1 MDAITTTR
9 PIEDADGLPPG
20 QRRLAMLAQSVGL
33 AISVLAA
40 VIVNIALPSVAVEL
54 NATPADSIWIV
65 NAYQMAMVV
74 TLLPSAALG
83 DIIGYRKVFIWG
95 VVVFTVA
102 SAACALAGSLP
113 TLVIARILQGMGSAG
128 INSVNTALIRFIF
141 PRAKLGRGVA
151 VSALTVATCSA
162 SGPPL
167 AAAILAVASWK
178 WLFLL
183 NVPFGLFA
191 IWQSLKSLPHTPR
204 SGHRFDWISA
214 ILNTGTF
221 GLLLIGLNG
230 IGHGESMRWVT
241 LELLAGSAF
250 CAAFIRRQ
258 HRLTNPMLPV
268 DLFRRPIFALSVAT
282 AVCSYAGQ
290 TIAYLALPF
299 YFAIAGG
306 LSQTHIGLLITPWP
320 AIILL
325 IAPIAGRLSDKHPA
339 GLLGG
344 LGLLTMG
351 IGLVLVLGIPPSPNF
366 ADVTWR
372 MMICGAGFGFFQAPN
387 NRALISAA
395 PRSRSGV
402 ASGVLSTA
410 RQTGQTLGGV
420 VVAVTFGFLADDIG
434 RASHIAIGVAAGFA
448 AFGCVISFLRLT
460 QRPVSG
466 D

>member
-1 MDAITTTR
+1 MSVITTMR
-9 PIEDADGLPPG
+9 PIEDTDGLPPG

-40 VIVNIALPSVAVEL
+40 VIVNIALPAMAEEL
-54 NATPADSIWIV
+54 HASPADSIWIV
-65 NAYQMAMVV
+65 NAYQMAMVIA
-74 TLLPSAALG
+74 LLPAAALG
-83 DIIGYRKVFIWG
+83 DIVGYRKVFIWG

-102 SAACALAGSLP
+102 SGACAMAGSLP
-113 TLVIARILQGMGSAG
+113 TLVAARILQGLGSAG

-141 PRAKLGRGVA
+141 PRSMLGRGVG
-151 VSALTVATCSA
+151 VSALTVAICSA

-167 AAAILAVASWK
+167 AAAILAVGSWK

-183 NVPFGLFA
+183 NVPFGVFA
-191 IWQSLKSLPHTPR
+191 VWQSVKSLPHTPK
-204 SGHRFDWISA
+204 SGHRFDWASA
-214 ILNTGTF
+214 VLNAGTF

-230 IGHGESMRWVT
+230 IGHDESLLWVIV
-241 LELLAGSAF
+241 ELLAGSAVCVVF
-250 CAAFIRRQ
+250 VRRQ
-258 HRLTNPMLPV
+258 NRLANPMLPV
-268 DLFRRPIFALSVAT
+268 DLFRRPIFSLSVAT
-282 AVCSYAGQ
+282 SVCSYAGQ

-299 YFAIAGG
+299 YFAVAGG
-306 LSQTHIGLLITPWP
+306 LSQTRIGLLITPWP

-325 IAPIAGRLSDKHPA
+325 IAPLAGRLSDKHPA

-351 IGLVLVLGIPPSPNF
+351 VGLVLVLGISPNPDF
-366 ADVTWR
+366 GDVVWR

-420 VVAVTFGFLADDIG
+420 VVAVTFGFFAGDIG
-434 RASHIAIGVAAGFA
+434 HASHIAIGVAVGFA
-448 AFGCVISFLRLT
+448 GFGCVISFLRLT
-460 QRPVSG
+460 QSAVGG